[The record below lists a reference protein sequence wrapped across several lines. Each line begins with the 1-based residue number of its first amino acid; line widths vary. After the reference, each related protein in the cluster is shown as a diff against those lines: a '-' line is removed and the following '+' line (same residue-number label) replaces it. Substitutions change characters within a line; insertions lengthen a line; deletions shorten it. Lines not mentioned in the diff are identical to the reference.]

1 MLSESVFSSQT
12 TKSSSTSHAAETK
25 TPLTSEQK
33 IAQAREQIASDLRV
47 WQEKFAAAA
56 DKGVEDLGERIQ
68 EIVSSQLESGAKM
81 HGESLLEALET
92 VVDHEFSNL
101 KTQINALVDSL
112 PAVDAPQEEENAMG
126 DLLKAV
132 RSAGLA
138 IRDRAHAVR
147 EWHKAFEDELIRR
160 VSAASESTLD
170 VLDSIRDLGLQEIGM
185 RWAWMDGVTYKDWEK
200 YHAVRKQFDDWRSE
214 VHDFGMNHEKVEEAK
229 AVANDILSRG
239 MAIAEEAAKEL
250 TRLREVGK
258 WKIEAREVS
267 DNFET
272 RTEPPPPRVKPA
284 AEAVDEDIS
293 RRLDE
298 ESQSAILRD
307 GEPSEATD
315 ADGSSSISGTE
326 TQDVSSDD
334 NEISQNQALPEELSS
349 ASEEVLAD
357 QDPISAEASPTPLST
372 DVASSTIQETSTE
385 SQSPSSKI
393 WGGASAQV
401 LTEQQPILEIVDY
414 DEEKKFTE
422 QIQHLASEAGER
434 YAEATKAVSE
444 ALFGPSSTPNLGD
457 KAASVASDQYSRAF
471 AAASSILYGTA
482 PGPGEQFASAAF
494 EKYQQAVVA

>member
-1 MLSESVFSSQT
+1 MSDSVFSSQT
-12 TKSSSTSHAAETK
+12 TRSSSTSDAAETK
-25 TPLTSEQK
+25 TSLTSEQK
-33 IAQAREQIASDLRV
+33 FAQAREQIASDLRV

-68 EIVSSQLESGAKM
+68 EIVSSQVDSGAKM
-81 HGESLLEALET
+81 HGESLLEVLET

-112 PAVDAPQEEENAMG
+112 PADDSPQEEENAI
-126 DLLKAV
+126 DNLLKAV

-147 EWHKAFEDELIRR
+147 EWHKTFEDELIRR

-214 VHDFGMNHEKVEEAK
+214 VHDFGLNHEKVEEAK
-229 AVANDILSRG
+229 AIANDILSRG
-239 MAIAEEAAKEL
+239 MAIAEDAAKEL

-267 DNFET
+267 DNFDT

-284 AEAVDEDIS
+284 VEAVDEDAS
-293 RRLDE
+293 QLDE

-315 ADGSSSISGTE
+315 ADISSSIPGSE
-326 TQDVSSDD
+326 TQDVSSND
-334 NEISQNQALPEELSS
+334 NEISQTQAPPEELIS
-349 ASEEVLAD
+349 ASKEVLTD
-357 QDPISAEASPTPLST
+357 QDSISAASPTSLSET
-372 DVASSTIQETSTE
+372 DMASSTTQETSAE
-385 SQSPSSKI
+385 SQSPSSNI
-393 WGGASAQV
+393 WGGAAAQV
-401 LTEQQPILEIVDY
+401 LTEQQPILEVVDY

-422 QIQHLASEAGER
+422 QMQHLATEAGER

-444 ALFGPSSTPNLGD
+444 ALFGSSSTPNFGD
-457 KAASVASDQYSRAF
+457 KAASVASDQYSRAL
-471 AAASSILYGTA
+471 AAASSVLYGTT
-482 PGPGEQFASAAF
+482 PSPGEQFASAAS
-494 EKYQQAVVA
+494 EKYQQAVAA